1 MSDDTRDQ
9 RAGATV
15 KEIKYGTCMIDNERE
30 RKKSNTSNM
39 SVNAYIRTRKVTRGR
54 IFWNYLIAPTPIRS
68 ATLFLSDSCKD
79 KNKER
84 RRERRAH
91 RKTTRRGANGKNAQ
105 LSSLPSSQTTR
116 DVCEVSDH
124 GAALSSSLALL
135 ATVEAEEEDEEEEES
150 ASGR

>member
-1 MSDDTRDQ
+1 
-9 RAGATV
+9 
-15 KEIKYGTCMIDNERE
+15 MIDNERE
-30 RKKSNTSNM
+30 RKKSNTSNT
-39 SVNAYIRTRKVTRGR
+39 SVNAYISEPGEVTRGR

-91 RKTTRRGANGKNAQ
+91 RKTTRRRANGKNAQ
-105 LSSLPSSQTTR
+105 LSSLPSSQTTTR

-135 ATVEAEEEDEEEEES
+135 ATVEAEEEEDEEEEE
-150 ASGR
+150 